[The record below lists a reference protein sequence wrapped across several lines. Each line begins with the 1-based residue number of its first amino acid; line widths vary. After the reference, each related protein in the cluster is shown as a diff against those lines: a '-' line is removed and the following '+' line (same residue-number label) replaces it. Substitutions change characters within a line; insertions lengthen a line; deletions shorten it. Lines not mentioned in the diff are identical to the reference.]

1 MTASCPATRR
11 PPYIPDERDGTPL
24 QHLHG
29 AFYRDMLH
37 NLEGGRRHDAG
48 ASAAAA
54 MPLLSVHG
62 EAL

>member
-1 MTASCPATRR
+1 M
-11 PPYIPDERDGTPL
+11 PPFIPDERDGTPL

-48 ASAAAA
+48 ASAAAR
-54 MPLLSVHG
+54 PFHREGV
-62 EAL
+62 